1 MPTDTRKGR
10 HRTTRGGV
18 VVGGI
23 RPYVRRYW
31 LGLIGL
37 GLIGMIVIVAILL
50 PFVTGADPTAVEPL
64 ARLSP
69 PRQAH
74 WLGTDQFGRDV
85 ATRLAYGIRLSLIVG
100 VASVAFALVAG
111 AIMGLTAAY
120 LGGWW
125 DENLM
130 RVNDVLLSFPYI
142 VLAIALAAALGP
154 GLANVIAIIS
164 VIRVPYF
171 ARLARGAVL
180 AIRQLEY
187 VAAAEAIG
195 QRQVLILM
203 KHILPN
209 TLWSLIVMASL
220 STATAINAEAAISF
234 LGVGIAPP
242 TPSLGNMLSDAQQYV
257 LVAPLLAVWP
267 GLTLSSIVLGLNLLG
282 DSLQELLDPRLRA
295 Y

>member
-1 MPTDTRKGR
+1 M
-10 HRTTRGGV
+10 
-18 VVGGI
+18 
-23 RPYVRRYW
+23 
-31 LGLIGL
+31 
-37 GLIGMIVIVAILL
+37 
-50 PFVTGADPTAVEPL
+50 
-64 ARLSP
+64 
-69 PRQAH
+69 
-74 WLGTDQFGRDV
+74 LGTDQFGRDV

-100 VASVAFALVAG
+100 AASVAVALVVG
-111 AIMGLTAAY
+111 ATMGLAAAY

-130 RVNDVLLSFPYI
+130 RVNDVLLSFPYV

-154 GLANVIAIIS
+154 GLVNVIVIIGAIRI
-164 VIRVPYF
+164 PYF

-180 AIRQLEY
+180 AIRRLEY

-195 QRQVLILM
+195 QRQLLILTR
-203 KHILPN
+203 HILPN
-209 TLWSLIVMASL
+209 TLWSLVVMASL

-234 LGVGIAPP
+234 LGIGITPP

-267 GLTLSSIVLGLNLLG
+267 GLALSSIVLGLNLVG

-295 Y
+295 N